1 MISRKFLFI
10 FHRMAAATN
19 NSEDDK
25 FNEELHWCIEYLELK
40 LPKAGEK
47 QGTKPTF
54 LIFLHTKNE
63 LYFFTAR
70 DISKAISSL
79 RSTKNPL
86 PKKRQVMRTSCG
98 NYREKMQLEEKNFK
112 MSELEIYTI

>member
-1 MISRKFLFI
+1 MKSKVI
-10 FHRMAAATN
+10 
-19 NSEDDK
+19 D
-25 FNEELHWCIEYLELK
+25 
-40 LPKAGEK
+40 
-47 QGTKPTF
+47 KPTLNIICR
-54 LIFLHTKNE
+54 LINE
-63 LYFFTAR
+63 LYFTAR

-112 MSELEIYTI
+112 MSKKDFTN

>member
-40 LPKAGEK
+40 LPKVGEK
-47 QGTKPTF
+47 QG
-54 LIFLHTKNE
+54 N
-63 LYFFTAR
+63 R
-70 DISKAISSL
+70 
-79 RSTKNPL
+79 
-86 PKKRQVMRTSCG
+86 
-98 NYREKMQLEEKNFK
+98 
-112 MSELEIYTI
+112 